1 MKEPRGAAEAGG
13 AAEARGAAEA
23 GGTKARSE
31 PGGWLDEIPVR
42 CILEDDLETRFP
54 LPPGDRPLVE
64 PGAAV
69 LPGDPM
75 LEHVRDRRI
84 DEVVVH
90 GRDAARPLPG
100 SRWAPV
106 PGRRH
111 RDRVLEGELLAP
123 LPGKSDRWRLVTGDH
138 RVIVPSPV
146 AGLVTEVRP
155 GAEIRVRPD
164 GRALRAAFAAGS
176 AARGTLELATDPFG
190 ELRPGGIDVGR
201 AGSILVVGS
210 RIDAEA
216 LTRARAMG
224 VRGIVVATLA
234 GKELR
239 DFQASEGRQRAALHA
254 IPPFG
259 VLVLEGAIRRSIP
272 GPVTALL
279 ERFAGQEV
287 ALLVDPP
294 ALVFDGDDPAPAE
307 IDPAWVRIR
316 GGPNA
321 GAEGRLLGS
330 AGLWRFAAG
339 VQLEAAFVELEGEPP
354 MAIPLGDL
362 ERYA

>member
-1 MKEPRGAAEAGG
+1 M
-13 AAEARGAAEA
+13 
-23 GGTKARSE
+23 
-31 PGGWLDEIPVR
+31 
-42 CILEDDLETRFP
+42 
-54 LPPGDRPLVE
+54 
-64 PGAAV
+64 
-69 LPGDPM
+69 
-75 LEHVRDRRI
+75 RD
-84 DEVVVH
+84 
-90 GRDAARPLPG
+90 GARPLPG

-111 RDRVLEGELLAP
+111 RDREIEGELLSP
-123 LPGKSDRWRLVTGDH
+123 VPGKGDRWRLVTGDH
-138 RVIVPSPV
+138 RVILPSPV
-146 AGLVTEVRP
+146 AGVVTEVRP

-176 AARGTLELATDPFG
+176 AARGRLELATDPFG

-224 VRGIVVATLA
+224 VRGIVVATLP

-239 DFQASEGRQRAALHA
+239 DFQASERRQRAALHA

-259 VLVLEGAIRRSIP
+259 VLALDGALRRSIA
-272 GPVTALL
+272 GPIMALL

-294 ALVFDGDDPAPAE
+294 ALVFEGADPAPAD
-307 IDPAWVRIR
+307 IDRAWVRIR
-316 GGPNA
+316 SGPNA
-321 GAEGRLLGS
+321 GAEGRLIGP
-330 AGLWRFAAG
+330 AGLRRFAAG
-339 VQLEAAFVELEGEPP
+339 VHLEAAFVELEDEPP
-354 MAIPLGDL
+354 LAVPLGDL